1 MAAEIEWIQ
10 STICDK
16 DNGLSPLSCVIG
28 NDGSYYLRDYA
39 AEALAKDTNKML
51 LKDTSWRSLL
61 SSRLV

>member
-1 MAAEIEWIQ
+1 
-10 STICDK
+10 
-16 DNGLSPLSCVIG
+16 LSCVIG